1 MFTWDSKMS
10 SEYEN
15 CKTIFYGIGT
25 IFKQTNMDYP
35 RKFADEGIQTIGT
48 SHTSPL
54 TLSGHV
60 TVQILPRHF
69 LVTALI
75 CAIHHFEL
83 TCHFVALFCNQSKQS
98 SSCDCFVKTA
108 MQLRQKK
115 YYCCC
120 RTMILNATAI
130 STTYCTKYKDLNFP
144 AKLPQII
151 ICLFVCLFVWGQGMT
166 HSFICNGKAIL
177 FLRVTLLYRAA

>member
-1 MFTWDSKMS
+1 MVQVQFSNKQT
-10 SEYEN
+10 N
-15 CKTIFYGIGT
+15 
-25 IFKQTNMDYP
+25 KQTNMDYL
-35 RKFADEGIQTIGT
+35 RKFADVGILAIETRN
-48 SHTSPL
+48 SSPL

-60 TVQILPRHF
+60 TVQVTPHNF
-69 LVTALI
+69 LVTVLI

-83 TCHFVALFCNQSKQS
+83 TCRFVALFCNQSKQS
-98 SSCDCFVKTA
+98 SSYDCFVKTA

-115 YYCCC
+115 YYCRC

-151 ICLFVCLFVWGQGMT
+151 ICLFVCLFVCLGAGYDAQFYMQRKSN
-166 HSFICNGKAIL
+166 SFSQSY
-177 FLRVTLLYRAA
+177 VTVPCLKLLPKINV